1 MARASHDDTRRM
13 RSTTAFI
20 IEALALLLVLI
31 VSMAVFTQ
39 LFARSTAAAD
49 QSARICKAVNVAED
63 VAEEFSADPAAVA
76 AGKTVGAGVAKDGRD
91 GFDVSCDVNQDAT
104 GAGTLW
110 KAHIKVSD
118 DEGTAFELDT
128 SRYVSE
134 AR

>member
-1 MARASHDDTRRM
+1 MAQAAQDRSNRM

-63 VAEEFSADPAAVA
+63 AAEEFSSDPAAVA
-76 AGKTVGAGVAKDGRD
+76 AGKAVGAGVAKSGRD
-91 GFDVSCDVNQDAT
+91 GFTVSCDVKQDAT
-104 GAGTLW
+104 EAGVLW